1 MNCTVCISPA
11 QDALGKTLFFL
22 NFPVKVV
29 QLQVVLGSW
38 YEPQRHGLHGQR
50 LKCIRLY
57 NIILLVISKDY
68 RK

>member
-29 QLQVVLGSW
+29 QLQDVLGSW
-38 YEPQRHGLHGQR
+38 YEPQRLNLHGQR
-50 LKCIRLY
+50 LNLTRLY
-57 NIILLVISKDY
+57 NNIS
-68 RK
+68 